1 MRMQRVAL
9 FAVRKSVQ
17 HYVRTD
23 DGVAGGRT
31 IEMGLKF
38 CQATTESSGTN
49 SSVVGVDRAPSK
61 EYRPSAARM
70 HRCSHY
76 LGVIFL
82 PTVVVL
88 GFMYC
93 GCREYAEVFRGSQY
107 CGYFADPSSILG
119 LSTRST
125 AILSICAGF
134 EVYSDHLY
142 TVAINVYPI
151 FLLKT
156 STDSPIKGSWSVL
169 LSGRAAEV

>member
-1 MRMQRVAL
+1 MQRVAL

-107 CGYFADPSSILG
+107 CGYFADPKQYFGVKYSQYRNSFYMRGVRSIL
-119 LSTRST
+119 R
-125 AILSICAGF
+125 
-134 EVYSDHLY
+134 
-142 TVAINVYPI
+142 P
-151 FLLKT
+151 
-156 STDSPIKGSWSVL
+156 SVHRCDKCI
-169 LSGRAAEV
+169 SHFFAENFHR